1 MASSAAIAAILV
13 GAVWIA
19 LAFLALALFFLLA
32 PVTGLAGAALVAALG
47 ALLFV
52 LIGYLILAR
61 RIDSMQRN
69 SLMSSVVASGALGA
83 AASFAA
89 KRPLMTL
96 GVGGALAVILA
107 KFASPPSK

>member
-1 MASSAAIAAILV
+1 MASSAAIAAVLV

-32 PVTGLAGAALVAALG
+32 PLTGLAGAALIAALA

-61 RIDSMQRN
+61 RLDAMQRN
-69 SLMSSVVASGALGA
+69 SLMGSVIASGALGA
-83 AASFAA
+83 AANFAA
-89 KRPLMTL
+89 SRPLLSL
-96 GVGGALAVILA
+96 GLGGALAVILA
-107 KFASPPSK
+107 KFTSTPSK

>member
-1 MASSAAIAAILV
+1 MAFSAALAAVLLGV
-13 GAVWIA
+13 VWIA
-19 LAFLALALFFLLA
+19 LVFLTLALFFLVA
-32 PVTGLAGAALVAALG
+32 PFTGLAGAALIAALA

-61 RIDSMQRN
+61 RIDAMQRN